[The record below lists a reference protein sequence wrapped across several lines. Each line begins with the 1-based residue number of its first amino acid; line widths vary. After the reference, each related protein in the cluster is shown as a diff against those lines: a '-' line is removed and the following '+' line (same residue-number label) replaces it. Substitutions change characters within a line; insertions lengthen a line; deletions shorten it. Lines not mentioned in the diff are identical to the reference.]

1 MSVLAA
7 DVFTGQGAEQIGLL
21 LLAFVLSTL
30 IGLERRLRG
39 RNAGLRTQAIVGT
52 ASALFV
58 LVGKYG
64 FADIAG
70 DQVSFDPSRIAAG
83 IVSGIGFLGAGLIL
97 TRRNT
102 VLGLTTAASV
112 WETAAIGTAAGAGL
126 WLLAI
131 AVTVLHFVI
140 TYGLRAVSRLLPGG
154 DARVHI
160 SVIYDDGRGLLRL
173 VLSTITDQGWSVRWS
188 GQQEDAGEGRT
199 GLQLDLSGRR
209 SPGNLVAELSAMPG
223 VRSVHLLTEEDDD

>member
-1 MSVLAA
+1 M
-7 DVFTGQGAEQIGLL
+7 
-21 LLAFVLSTL
+21 
-30 IGLERRLRG
+30 
-39 RNAGLRTQAIVGT
+39 GT

-64 FADIAG
+64 FSDILGA
-70 DQVSFDPSRIAAG
+70 QVSFDPSRIAAG

-131 AVTVLHFVI
+131 VVTVLHFLI
-140 TYGLRAVSRLLPGG
+140 TYGLRLLSRSLPGG
-154 DARVHI
+154 DTRVQMI
-160 SVIYDDGRGLLRL
+160 LSYDDGRGLLRSI
-173 VLSTITDQGWSVRWS
+173 LSTTTAHGWSVQEA
-188 GQQEDAGEGRT
+188 GQQGEPQDGRT
-199 GLQLDLSGRR
+199 SLQLGLSGRQ
-209 SPGNLVAELSAMPG
+209 SANDLVAELSTISG
-223 VRSVHLLTEEDDD
+223 VRSVQLVTQEDDD